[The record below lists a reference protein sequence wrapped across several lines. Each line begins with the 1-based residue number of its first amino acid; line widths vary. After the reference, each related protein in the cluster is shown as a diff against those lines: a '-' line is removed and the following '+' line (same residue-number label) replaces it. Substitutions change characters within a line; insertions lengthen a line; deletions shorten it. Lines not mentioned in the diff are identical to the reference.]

1 MTRYKTL
8 RPLAVAGAL
17 MAALTVQAQQVGTY
31 TGTTSQGELFELTVI
46 DDGFGNPVFEGAVV
60 FWIGTCTK
68 SGPGRFSAWGIGAN
82 APIVDRKVVFE
93 ARYNQLFEKFDLKF
107 NASGSQVTGK
117 FQGKTS
123 EFEDVANS
131 TKSVELCDSGPLTV
145 SASYQAP
152 SGARTALPPAGQARP
167 IAR

>member
-1 MTRYKTL
+1 MTRFKSLAPIAAACTL
-8 RPLAVAGAL
+8 LAATA
-17 MAALTVQAQQVGTY
+17 TQAQQFGTY
-31 TGTTSQGELFELTVI
+31 AGTTSQGDTFELTVV
-46 DDGFGNPVFEGAVV
+46 DDGFGNPVFQGATV
-60 FWIGTCTK
+60 FWSGTCTK
-68 SGPGRFSAWGIGAN
+68 SGPGRFTAWGIGAN
-82 APIVDRKVVFE
+82 VPIVNRKVVFE

-123 EFEDVANS
+123 EFEDIASS

-145 SASYQAP
+145 SATYLAP
-152 SGARTALPPAGQARP
+152 TGARVALPPAGQARL